1 MQNSFA
7 YRISLRFRPT
17 FQILQIGIQAIR
29 SQSFLI
35 GLPTDICLE
44 HLRSVLLQLGF
55 PVDFPRQLHYRLR
68 QTLLLSL
75 LYLFPQFFIRLSMQ
89 SGKAQPDHQQ
99 KQCTKSLDFLHSY
112 SIVISFCFLCESGI
126 K

>member
-29 SQSFLI
+29 SQSSDR
-35 GLPTDICLE
+35 PPRQICLE
-44 HLRSVLLQLGF
+44 HLRSVLLSWLLS
-55 PVDFPRQLHYRLR
+55 VDFPRQLHYRLR
-68 QTLLLSL
+68 QTSFELALPVSTV
-75 LYLFPQFFIRLSMQ
+75 FHKTEHAKR
-89 SGKAQPDHQQ
+89 KAQPDHQQ
-99 KQCTKSLDFLHSY
+99 KQCKIFDFLHSY
-112 SIVISFCFLCESGI
+112 SIVVVLFLHESGI